1 MPEIPEIP
9 EIHVPDVSIRVQR
22 QANHLD
28 IEVPGCSYQHRDQNL
43 QPQLLITDPNG
54 VYTTCDGNA
63 GIPSF
68 YPMDWNPKDIRIV
81 EDKLKS
87 SKKQETPE
95 SSKQK
100 PVIPEIPIECPGP
113 TNLRVGDIRNA
124 ESKEKVVGH
133 KVVDKKCIEIYKP
146 TNFVDKYVPKLT
158 TVSTTFGITIVATS
172 AAALTP
178 TLLNKILKPAS
189 KQVINRL
196 KKLIGKKTKVL
207 SVAERKKKQRE
218 SRK

>member
-1 MPEIPEIP
+1 LPKIPEIP
-9 EIHVPDVSIRVQR
+9 EIYIPDISIRVQR

-43 QPQLLITDPNG
+43 QPQLLVTDPNG
-54 VYTTCDGNA
+54 VYTTCDGNS

-68 YPMDWNPKDIRIV
+68 YPMDWNPKDIRII

-87 SKKQETPE
+87 SKKQ
-95 SSKQK
+95 
-100 PVIPEIPIECPGP
+100 ECPGP

-133 KVVDKKCIEIYKP
+133 KVVNKKCIEIYEP
-146 TNFVDKYVPKLT
+146 TTFVDKYVPKLT

-178 TLLNKILKPAS
+178 TILNKLIKPAS

>member
-1 MPEIPEIP
+1 MKIPEIP
-9 EIHVPDVSIRVQR
+9 EIHIPDISIEIQH

-43 QPQLLITDPNG
+43 QPQLLVTDPNG
-54 VYTTCDGNA
+54 VYTTCDGNS

-68 YPMDWNPKDIRIV
+68 YPMDWNPKDIRVI

-95 SSKQK
+95 SVKPK
-100 PVIPEIPIECPGP
+100 PVIPEIPVECPGP

-133 KVVDKKCIEIYKP
+133 KVVDKKCIEIYEP
-146 TNFVDKYVPKLT
+146 TTFVDKYVPKLT
-158 TVSTTFGITIVATS
+158 TVSTTFGITVVATS

-178 TLLNKILKPAS
+178 TILNKILKPAF
-189 KQVINRL
+189 KQLINRA

-207 SVAERKKKQRE
+207 SVAERKKQQRE

>member
-1 MPEIPEIP
+1 MKIPEIP
-9 EIHVPDVSIRVQR
+9 EIHIPDISIEIQH

-43 QPQLLITDPNG
+43 QPQLLVTDPNG

-95 SSKQK
+95 SVKPK
-100 PVIPEIPIECPGP
+100 PVIPEIPVECPGP
-113 TNLRVGDIRNA
+113 TNLRIGDIRNA

-133 KVVDKKCIEIYKP
+133 KVVDKKCIEIYEP
-146 TNFVDKYVPKLT
+146 TTFVDKYVPKLT
-158 TVSTTFGITIVATS
+158 TVSTTFGITVVATS

-178 TLLNKILKPAS
+178 TILNKILKPAF
-189 KQVINRL
+189 KQLINRA

-207 SVAERKKKQRE
+207 SVAERKKQQRE

>member
-1 MPEIPEIP
+1 MSEIPEIP
-9 EIHVPDVSIRVQR
+9 EIYIPDVSIRVQR
-22 QANHLD
+22 QPNHLD

-43 QPQLLITDPNG
+43 QPQLLVTDPNG
-54 VYTTCDGNA
+54 VFTNCPGGA

-68 YPMDWNPKDIRIV
+68 YPMDWNPKDIRVV
-81 EDKLKS
+81 EDKSKS

-95 SSKQK
+95 SPKPK
-100 PVIPEIPIECPGP
+100 PVIPDIPVECPGP

-133 KVVDKKCIEIYKP
+133 KVVDKKCIEIYEP
-146 TNFVDKYVPKLT
+146 TTFVDKYVPKLT
-158 TVSTTFGITIVATS
+158 TVSTTFGITVVATS

-178 TLLNKILKPAS
+178 TILNKILKPAF
-189 KQVINRL
+189 KQLINRA

-207 SVAERKKKQRE
+207 SVTERKKNQRE

>member
-9 EIHVPDVSIRVQR
+9 EIYIPDVSIRVQR

-43 QPQLLITDPNG
+43 QPQLLVTDPNG
-54 VYTTCDGNA
+54 VYTTCDA
-63 GIPSF
+63 QIPSF

-133 KVVDKKCIEIYKP
+133 KVVDKKCIEIYEP
-146 TNFVDKYVPKLT
+146 TTFVDKYVPKLT
-158 TVSTTFGITIVATS
+158 TVSTTFGITVVATS

-178 TLLNKILKPAS
+178 TLLNKILKPAF
-189 KQVINRL
+189 KQLINRA
-196 KKLIGKKTKVL
+196 KKLIGKKTKVF
-207 SVAERKKKQRE
+207 SVAERQRQQRE

>member
-1 MPEIPEIP
+1 MAEIPVIP
-9 EIHVPDVSIRVQR
+9 KINIPDVSIKVEPHI
-22 QANHLD
+22 NHLD

-54 VYTTCDGNA
+54 VFTTCDA
-63 GIPSF
+63 QIPSY
-68 YPMDWNPKDIRIV
+68 YPMDWNPKEIRLI
-81 EDKLKS
+81 EEKPKS
-87 SKKQETPE
+87 SKKQETPK
-95 SSKQK
+95 SSK
-100 PVIPEIPIECPGP
+100 PTVPEIPIECPGP

-133 KVVDKKCIEIYKP
+133 KIVDKKCIEIYEP
-146 TNFVDKYVPKLT
+146 TTFVDKYIPKIS

-178 TLLNKILKPAS
+178 TILNKLIKPAS
-189 KQVINRL
+189 KQVITRL

-207 SVAERKKKQRE
+207 SVSERKKQQRE
-218 SRK
+218 ARK

>member
-1 MPEIPEIP
+1 LLKIPEIP
-9 EIHVPDVSIRVQR
+9 EIHIPDISIEIQH

-43 QPQLLITDPNG
+43 QPQLLVTDPNG
-54 VYTTCDGNA
+54 VFTTCDGNS

-68 YPMDWNPKDIRIV
+68 YPMDWNPKDIKII

-87 SKKQETPE
+87 SKKQETPK
-95 SSKQK
+95 SDK
-100 PVIPEIPIECPGP
+100 PAIPEIPVECPGP
-113 TNLRVGDIRNA
+113 DNLRIGDIRNA
-124 ESKEKVVGH
+124 ESREKVIGH
-133 KVVDKKCIEIYKP
+133 EVVDNKCIEIYSD
-146 TNFVDKYVPKLT
+146 TTFVDKYIPKIS

-178 TLLNKILKPAS
+178 TILNKLIKPAS
-189 KQVINRL
+189 KQVINRF

>member
-9 EIHVPDVSIRVQR
+9 EIYIPDVSIRVQR

-43 QPQLLITDPNG
+43 QPQLLVTDPNG
-54 VYTTCDGNA
+54 VYTTCDA
-63 GIPSF
+63 QIPSF

-133 KVVDKKCIEIYKP
+133 KVVDKKCIEIYEP
-146 TNFVDKYVPKLT
+146 TTFVDKYVPKLT
-158 TVSTTFGITIVATS
+158 TVSTTFGITVVATS

-178 TLLNKILKPAS
+178 TLLNKILKPAF
-189 KQVINRL
+189 KQLINRA

-207 SVAERKKKQRE
+207 SVAERQKQQRE

>member
-1 MPEIPEIP
+1 MPKIPEIP
-9 EIHVPDVSIRVQR
+9 EIYIPDISIRVQR

-54 VYTTCDGNA
+54 VYTTCDA
-63 GIPSF
+63 QIPSF
-68 YPMDWNPKDIRIV
+68 YPMDWNPKDIRVV

-133 KVVDKKCIEIYKP
+133 KVVDKKCIEIYEP
-146 TNFVDKYVPKLT
+146 TTFVDKYIPKLT

-178 TLLNKILKPAS
+178 TILNKLIKPAS

-207 SVAERKKKQRE
+207 SVSERKKQQRE

>member
-9 EIHVPDVSIRVQR
+9 EIYIPDVSIRVQR

-43 QPQLLITDPNG
+43 QPQLLVTDPNG
-54 VYTTCDGNA
+54 VYTTCDA
-63 GIPSF
+63 QIPSF

-133 KVVDKKCIEIYKP
+133 KVVDKKCIEIYEP
-146 TNFVDKYVPKLT
+146 TTFVDKYIPKLT
-158 TVSTTFGITIVATS
+158 TVSTTFGITVVATS

-178 TLLNKILKPAS
+178 TILNKILKPAF
-189 KQVINRL
+189 KQLINRA

-207 SVAERKKKQRE
+207 SVAERQKQQRE

>member
-9 EIHVPDVSIRVQR
+9 EIYIPDVSIRVQR

-43 QPQLLITDPNG
+43 QPQLLVTDPNG
-54 VYTTCDGNA
+54 VYTTCDA
-63 GIPSF
+63 QIPSF

-87 SKKQETPE
+87 SKKQETPK
-95 SSKQK
+95 SAKQK

-133 KVVDKKCIEIYKP
+133 KVVDKKCIEIYEP
-146 TNFVDKYVPKLT
+146 TTFVDKYVPKLT
-158 TVSTTFGITIVATS
+158 TVSTTFGITVVATS

-178 TLLNKILKPAS
+178 TILNKILKPAF
-189 KQVINRL
+189 KQLINRA

-207 SVAERKKKQRE
+207 SVSERKKQQRE

>member
-1 MPEIPEIP
+1 MPKIPEIP
-9 EIHVPDVSIRVQR
+9 EIYIPDISIRVQR

-54 VYTTCDGNA
+54 VYTTCDA
-63 GIPSF
+63 QIPSF

-87 SKKQETPE
+87 SKKQETPK

-133 KVVDKKCIEIYKP
+133 KVVDKKCIEIYEP
-146 TNFVDKYVPKLT
+146 TTFVDKYVPKLT
-158 TVSTTFGITIVATS
+158 TVSTTFGITVVATS

-178 TLLNKILKPAS
+178 TILNKILKPAF
-189 KQVINRL
+189 KQLINRA

-207 SVAERKKKQRE
+207 SVSERKKQQRE